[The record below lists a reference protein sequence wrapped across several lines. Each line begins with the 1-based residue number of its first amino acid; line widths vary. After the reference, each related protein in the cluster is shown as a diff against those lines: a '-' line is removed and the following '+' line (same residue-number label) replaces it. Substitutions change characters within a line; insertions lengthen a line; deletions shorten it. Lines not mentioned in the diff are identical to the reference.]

1 VKLPQQLNS
10 VAGQFEGRTP
20 AEAVRMARAEFGTDA
35 PVRCWKT
42 RSGGVL
48 GFFAREAFVAGI
60 TPPAG
65 AIKAVR
71 TPRPPKESKEA
82 RENTTAKSDLPAPS
96 PSPSPSPS
104 PDRPSLSK
112 LVEDTSDEVTLGCAQ
127 VPAAAFSE
135 VLAEAQ
141 AAVSGTDLATH
152 PQRPAP
158 LEVLPALP
166 VLVAPE
172 PSQSSEPIDG
182 LCDSLARIG
191 VPVPYRPTGSGA
203 TLDGLARTLAS
214 LPAAPAVPTLGGSV
228 IVVVGAARDAQAAGR
243 ALLASLGLA
252 ASDLL
257 TVDRNDAA
265 RQRVARRR
273 SSNRV
278 SVLVVE
284 GSLRARHLA
293 AVAPWIEQVKPDY
306 VMGAVPATAKRADV
320 EQWRAQVGPLDAL
333 ALSRLGDTASPGEL
347 MGLLPIALLDGEEA
361 SPLRW
366 VLTLLRATLECER

>member
-10 VAGQFEGRTP
+10 VAGQFQGRTP

-65 AIKAVR
+65 AIKALK

-82 RENTTAKSDLPAPS
+82 RETATARSELPTA
-96 PSPSPSPS
+96 SPS
-104 PDRPSLSK
+104 PDRRSLSK

-141 AAVSGTDLATH
+141 AAVNGTDLTMH

-158 LEVLPALP
+158 LEALPALP
-166 VLVAPE
+166 ARVVPE
-172 PSQSSEPIDG
+172 PNEALEPIDG
-182 LCDSLARIG
+182 LNDSLARIG
-191 VPVPYRPTGSGA
+191 VPVPYRPAESGA
-203 TLDGLARTLAS
+203 TLDGLARALAS
-214 LPAAPAVPTLGGSV
+214 LPAAPAVPAVGGSV
-228 IVVVGAARDAQAAGR
+228 IAVVGAARDAQSAGR
-243 ALLASLGLA
+243 AILGALGLA
-252 ASDLL
+252 AADLL
-257 TVDRNDAA
+257 TVDRSDAA

-284 GSLRARHLA
+284 GSLRSRQLA
-293 AVAPWIEQVKPDY
+293 AVAPWVEQVKPDY
-306 VMGAVPATAKRADV
+306 VIGAVPATAKRADV
-320 EQWRAQVGPLDAL
+320 QQWRAQVGPLDAL

-366 VLTLLRATLECER
+366 VLTLLRATLECAR